1 MGWGTHVNPWLFH
14 FNEKSTTIKIH
25 YKKKKKCMTKSTTKK
40 KKKRPKK
47 KKNVQR
53 SKLRMGPNFFCYSIN
68 VN

>member
-25 YKKKKKCMTKSTTKK
+25 YKKKKCMTKSTTKK
-40 KKKRPKK
+40 KRPK